1 MERRRRRSS
10 SKSSSSSRRTSR
22 SSTGS
27 EQSNRSRSKSR
38 SNSTGEA
45 PPAEPVQAAPA
56 DSATAP
62 GPTTSEARR
71 WAPWRSLSVT
81 AAPPHRIDEAQPAH
95 RPSTGEVKYTTRED
109 ARSSLGENKYPT
121 GDMARSASLGD
132 TRYQTGEMTRSASLA
147 ETRYQTGE
155 RARSASLGETRYQ
168 TGERARFASLGESRY
183 LTSEMA
189 RTSSLGEAMYPTG
202 ETARS
207 ASLGEI
213 KGPAKKSR
221 STRRV
226 EVTFSVVEEE
236 RVGET
241 SSWPLIL
248 KIALVVGLLTVVLTA
263 MFVLLMP
270 SRPSGSAPEATTSP
284 GPYPVCETAD
294 CEAHAKILL
303 STDPAAGNP
312 CDDFGSFVCSAW
324 EKQLLT
330 VHSFTEQL
338 LMASLMDLTRMK
350 PAGSGGH
357 ATLEDRP
364 AEFMA
369 LCATARPDRDSGGV
383 EAFKEFLSR
392 EVNFLGGRAER
403 TVTYAQLLEALVIS
417 SGKWL
422 VPLWFQFDLIRTGA
436 YPSFILIKPEPLV
449 SFWRQLHGRL
459 RLYKDYVEWFIAVV
473 YDKGASSVPAS
484 YLEFLRNKS
493 AAVQTDVLRW
503 LSVADSEAHPVP
515 LNGSLSDLSEFT
527 PKFPGTAWAAAA
539 SKVGD
544 WNIGEHHAVYVSSTG
559 LLDAMNVASG
569 ALTARELLYHTV
581 WWFVQ
586 QIGALTSNEL
596 FEATRVAFGKGNE
609 AYQELLC
616 GVQVSI
622 TYGVLLEYRHAAGFR
637 DDARRRVADA
647 LNAVRSEATKSARSS
662 QVLDETQRGWIDSM
676 LLETETVVWPLPP
689 SFEPQSFPS
698 LYGSGVDG
706 SRGFFGHWLSSRE
719 GLRKAFGSPVHG
731 NAAKFYRLDPT
742 SLTGYSPQLEA
753 ISVATAAFRAPFYY
767 VAGTEAMLYGGLAFA
782 FAQRLLRAMDA
793 QSLLHAAA
801 FGLSPV
807 ADSKDRLLEAMRCAD
822 SGEKQKAFPFLPAMA
837 LAYAAY
843 RKAVNATP
851 ERRLKGLVEYTGQQI
866 FFMTACYSL
875 CEEGPAGR
883 RHSPACSAAVRNFA
897 PFSEAFHCSPG
908 SAMNRR
914 DKCALLTT

>member
-241 SSWPLIL
+241 SSWKPLIL

-616 GVQVSI
+616 GVQPRARQRRQVLQTRPDVADRLQSAAR
-622 TYGVLLEYRHAAGFR
+622 GDLGGHGRVPGPVLLRRGHRGHALRGPGVRVRPEALARHGRPVPAPRGR
-637 DDARRRVADA
+637 LRPVAR
-647 LNAVRSEATKSARSS
+647 
-662 QVLDETQRGWIDSM
+662 
-676 LLETETVVWPLPP
+676 
-689 SFEPQSFPS
+689 
-698 LYGSGVDG
+698 
-706 SRGFFGHWLSSRE
+706 
-719 GLRKAFGSPVHG
+719 
-731 NAAKFYRLDPT
+731 
-742 SLTGYSPQLEA
+742 
-753 ISVATAAFRAPFYY
+753 
-767 VAGTEAMLYGGLAFA
+767 GGL
-782 FAQRLLRAMDA
+782 
-793 QSLLHAAA
+793 
-801 FGLSPV
+801 
-807 ADSKDRLLEAMRCAD
+807 
-822 SGEKQKAFPFLPAMA
+822 
-837 LAYAAY
+837 
-843 RKAVNATP
+843 
-851 ERRLKGLVEYTGQQI
+851 
-866 FFMTACYSL
+866 
-875 CEEGPAGR
+875 EGPAARG
-883 RHSPACSAAVRNFA
+883 HAVRGQRREAEGVSFPAGDGPGLRGVPQGCERHPRASAEGLGGVHWAADLLHDCVLQPLRRGPSGTSPFA
-897 PFSEAFHCSPG
+897 GLQCG
-908 SAMNRR
+908 
-914 DKCALLTT
+914 CAKLRAVLGGLSLLPRFGHEPEGQMCPPDNVIAAPAVPMYGRWGTMAWHL